1 MKNNRFDWIQFLS
14 RNGMLAILIVA
25 AAAACLFVPNF
36 FSLPNFIALG
46 LKVAA
51 IGMVSCSMMFC
62 LASGDFDLSV
72 GSVAAFAGVGL
83 AMMLRD
89 NVALP
94 VAIGAVLL
102 GGALVGTF
110 NGFVIARLGIN
121 ALITTLATMQIVR
134 GIAYILPKGQSVGIS
149 NSGIIHFGSFA
160 WPPIPLDGR
169 TMGINSSTWLMIAA
183 FILFAFLLNRTIF
196 GRNALAIGG
205 NSEAADLAGIPVA
218 RHKIIIFG
226 IQGVMAAVAGLAI
239 ASQNLIGDPKAAEGL
254 ELEVISACVLGGVS
268 LSGGVA
274 SMSGVITGVLLLGLM
289 SKSMDLLQ
297 VDSFWQR
304 VATGLVLLAAVILD
318 RLKNRA
324 AKS

>member
-1 MKNNRFDWIQFLS
+1 
-14 RNGMLAILIVA
+14 MLVILILA
-25 AAAACLFVPNF
+25 GLAACLFVPNF
-36 FSLPNFIALG
+36 FTLPNFIALG

-51 IGMVSCSMMFC
+51 IGMISCSMMFC

-83 AMMLRD
+83 AMMLKE

-102 GGALVGTF
+102 GGGLVGSL

-134 GIAYILPKGQSVGIS
+134 GLAFILPKGQSVGIS
-149 NSGIIHFGSFA
+149 HPAVLKFGSFA
-160 WPPIPLDGR
+160 WPPITYDGR
-169 TMGINSSTWLMIAA
+169 VIGINSSTWLMIGA
-183 FILFAFLLNRTIF
+183 FLLFGFLLNRTIF

-205 NSEAADLAGIPVA
+205 NPEAADLAGIPVA
-218 RHKIIIFG
+218 RHKIIIFA

-239 ASQNLIGDPKAAEGL
+239 CTQNLIGDPKAAEGL

-274 SMSGVITGVLLLGLM
+274 SMSGVVTGVLLLGLM

-297 VDSFWQR
+297 VDSFWQK

-318 RLKNRA
+318 RVKNRR
-324 AKS
+324 